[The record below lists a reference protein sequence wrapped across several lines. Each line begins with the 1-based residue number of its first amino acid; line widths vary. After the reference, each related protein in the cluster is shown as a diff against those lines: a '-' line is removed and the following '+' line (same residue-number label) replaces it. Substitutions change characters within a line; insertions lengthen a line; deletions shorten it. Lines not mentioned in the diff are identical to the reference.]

1 MNLSKTEVLW
11 VTSDLEEARS
21 ILHSKRQSMSEPVRA
36 SEYQKKIGT
45 DF

>member
-21 ILHSKRQSMSEPVRA
+21 ILHSKRQDASEPVKA
-36 SEYQKKIGT
+36 SEYQKQIGT
-45 DF
+45 GF

>member
-21 ILHSKRQSMSEPVRA
+21 ILHSRRQGASEPVKA
-36 SEYQKKIGT
+36 SEYQKQIGT